1 MSIIQQW
8 LETFNIKTSED
19 LLNAKREIMQ
29 EVVLLGLARGGF
41 FNEATFYGGTAL
53 RIHYGLNR
61 YSEDL
66 DFSLNRI
73 DNNFTLEKYFK
84 SIQDEFIALGLDVN
98 IKLKEKKNI
107 SPVESAFLKE
117 NTYWGLLTVQ
127 PNLTK
132 VSNLPQV
139 KIKIEIDKTPPLLF
153 DKEIKTLLRPATF
166 QIYCMTIESLF
177 AGKMHAVLY
186 RAWKTREKG
195 RDWYDLEWYIVKGVA
210 LNLKQLKDR
219 AINSNHWQS
228 NEELNQEKFL
238 EIIKNRIEIL
248 NIDSVKNDIINFIP
262 NASVL
267 NIWSK
272 QYFLD
277 LAEKI
282 RFV

>member
-1 MSIIQQW
+1 MSIIQDW
-8 LETFNIKTSED
+8 LETYKIISTED

-29 EVVLLGLARGGF
+29 EIVLAGLARGGF

-53 RIHYGLNR
+53 RVHYGLDR
-61 YSEDL
+61 FSEDL
-66 DFSLNRI
+66 DFSLNRV
-73 DNNFTLEKYFK
+73 DANFTLEKYFK
-84 SIQDEFIALGLDVN
+84 SIQDEFISLGLDVN

-127 PNLTK
+127 SNFTK

-153 DKEIKTLLRPATF
+153 DKELKTLIRPSTF
-166 QIYCMTIESLF
+166 QIQCMTLESLF

-195 RDWYDLEWYIVKGVA
+195 RDWYDLEWYVRKGVA
-210 LNLKQLKDR
+210 LNLSQLKDR
-219 AINSNHWQS
+219 AINSKHWEVE
-228 NEELNQEKFL
+228 NELTDDKFM

-248 NIDSVKNDIINFIP
+248 NIDSVKNDIYNFIP
-262 NASVL
+262 DADKL

-277 LAEKI
+277 LADKI

>member
-1 MSIIQQW
+1 MSIIQDW
-8 LETFNIKTSED
+8 LETYKIISTED

-29 EVVLLGLARGGF
+29 EIVLAGLARGGF

-53 RIHYGLNR
+53 RIHYGLDR
-61 YSEDL
+61 FSEDL
-66 DFSLNRI
+66 DFSLNRV
-73 DNNFTLEKYFK
+73 DANFTLEKYFK
-84 SIQDEFIALGLDVN
+84 SIQDEFVSLGLDVN

-127 PNLTK
+127 SNFTK

-153 DKEIKTLLRPATF
+153 DKELKTLIRPSTF
-166 QIYCMTIESLF
+166 QIQCMSLESLF

-195 RDWYDLEWYIVKGVA
+195 RDWYDLEWYVRKGVA
-210 LNLKQLKDR
+210 LNLSQLKDR
-219 AINSNHWQS
+219 AINSNHWEIE
-228 NEELNQEKFL
+228 NELTDDKFI

-248 NIDSVKNDIINFIP
+248 NIDSVKNDIYNFIP
-262 NASVL
+262 DADKL

-277 LAEKI
+277 LADKI